1 MSKRIEYICKP
12 SKRYN
17 EDGVIIND
25 NFYVVMDGATGLY
38 KQTFR
43 PSDACYFVK
52 EFKKR
57 FVNCNDFEKELSNL
71 SKILYSIFIK
81 KYIRKSLKRSHIPS
95 IGLSFVV
102 IDEVNNKAF
111 LYTLGD
117 PVVFVK
123 YKDGSYLY
131 FKEDNLTLLDKYA
144 IDNMINISR
153 KEGISIKEAKK
164 KVSNLIVENRNKLN
178 KDNGYNVFSLYKD
191 GYNFKLSKKEINL
204 DNVSYIALA
213 SDGFIQAYDTFKIY
227 DNILDLFDNDLLQTY
242 LKMKYLAYKDKDL
255 NIYPRFKL
263 IDDTTAIKI
272 YL

>member
-1 MSKRIEYICKP
+1 
-12 SKRYN
+12 
-17 EDGVIIND
+17 
-25 NFYVVMDGATGLY
+25 
-38 KQTFR
+38 
-43 PSDACYFVK
+43 
-52 EFKKR
+52 
-57 FVNCNDFEKELSNL
+57 
-71 SKILYSIFIK
+71 
-81 KYIRKSLKRSHIPS
+81 
-95 IGLSFVV
+95 
-102 IDEVNNKAF
+102 
-111 LYTLGD
+111 
-117 PVVFVK
+117 
-123 YKDGSYLY
+123 
-131 FKEDNLTLLDKYA
+131 
-144 IDNMINISR
+144 MINISR

-191 GYNFKLSKKEINL
+191 GYDFKLSKKEINL